1 MESIFLCRRWVV
13 TPLFTLG
20 KEQSS
25 YLANP
30 VGNQSF
36 YSGSVS
42 GMKLNF
48 AIEKLL
54 DPLGLASS
62 QVAFRA
68 FDPHDFTAAGN
79 MEATFRAFMGFHFW
93 HLDFPLPLLWLSFW

>member
-1 MESIFLCRRWVV
+1 MASIFLCRRWVV

-25 YLANP
+25 YLTNP

-36 YSGSVS
+36 NSGSVS
-42 GMKLNF
+42 GVQLNF
-48 AIEKLL
+48 AVEELL
-54 DPLGLASS
+54 DPLGFAPS

-79 MEATFRAFMGFHFW
+79 MEATFRAFMRFHLW
-93 HLDFPLPLLWLSFW
+93 HLDFPLSLL